1 MSEGPG
7 GPQGATA
14 GGTLAMRMLS
24 QQAMVASQMK
34 RAANDKA
41 IAQMLAA
48 KKSGPPAARLGD
60 EIQHKS
66 FLGALAGAVLGA
78 IVTIAEGCLIMAA
91 CATGPYALVLLPAL
105 MYASYKASDY
115 VEEKQNQLESWIN
128 SFCDTDGAINT
139 GSENVN
145 INGKPAAR
153 AAVTLPPPPPPGAIP
168 EVPQGEPSWGDIAT
182 DLLESAAEKAVPLAK
197 AWGNAVITL
206 TDSNAGFMDRVSAG
220 ASLLFPAGPVL
231 MEFATMV
238 GGRGEI
244 KKDVDFPEAGEDTAL
259 CDKENKPPRIAQGS
273 SNVFINNQP
282 AARKGDKLE
291 CSAAI
296 VEGSPDVFIGGEQV
310 TYLDIQLEFPP
321 WQRMILGGITI
332 ASYLLPPAGLLGK
345 LGNLARLG
353 KLGNL
358 LGKSGKLLGAKLGAL
373 LGKTGKSL
381 KSIAN
386 KVIRWVTDPVD
397 PVTGAYCDE
406 RTDFTLGQTLPLSFT
421 RFHSSVLPLHGLTGV
436 GWSDSW
442 SEYAWVREQG
452 NRVDIITQGAT
463 LRFAFDGDSDTAV
476 NPYHAQYI
484 LRRRDDYLEL
494 FDRDALSSRFFY
506 DAFPGMRLRHPVT
519 DDTSDDRL
527 AHSPGDRMYML
538 GGMSDTASN
547 RITFE
552 RDSQY
557 RITGVS
563 HTDGIRLKLTYHASG
578 YPRMSYRELYKPD
591 EKPLA
596 IMVPAWNETGV
607 IGNMAELA
615 ATTLD
620 YENYHIFVGTYPNDP
635 DTQRDVDEV
644 CARFPNVHKVVC
656 ARPGPT
662 SKADCLNNVLDAI
675 TQFERSANF
684 AFAGFILH
692 DAEDVISPMELR
704 LFNYLVE
711 RKDLIQIPVYPFE
724 REWTHFTSM
733 TYIDEFS
740 ELHGKDVPVREALA
754 GQVPSAGVGTCFSRR
769 AVTALLADGDGI
781 AFDVQSLTEDYDI
794 GFRYIHQQ
802 VPDNI
807 PLTLYLA
814 EAYRHFGHDDRA
826 RLLLE
831 DQLKRHPGDARL
843 ERSLAAIPVEVKSV
857 TTVEELLAQQK
868 ACDAAPTLRCR
879 SEVGQNALRLAQL
892 PVARAQ
898 LNDATFAASP
908 EGKTLRTDL
917 LQRAIYLKQWSQAD
931 TLYNEARQQNTLSAA
946 ERRQWFDVLLAG
958 QLDDRILALQS
969 QGIFTDPQSYITYAT
984 ALAYRGE
991 KARLQHYL
999 IENKPLF
1006 TTDAQEKSWLY
1017 LLSKYS
1023 ANPVQ
1028 ALANYTVQFAD
1039 NRQYVVGA
1047 TLPVLLKEGQ
1057 YDAAQKLLATLP
1069 ANEMLEERYAV
1080 SVATRNKAESLRL
1093 VRLLYQ
1099 QEPANLTRLDQ
1110 LTWQLMQNEQSRE
1123 AADLLLQ
1130 RYPFQGDARVSQT
1143 LMARLASLLES
1154 HPYLATPAKV
1164 AILSKPLPLAA
1175 QRQWQ
1180 SQLPGIADNCPAIV
1194 RLLGD
1199 MSPSYDAA
1207 AWNRLA
1213 KCYRDTLPGVALYA
1227 WLQAE
1232 QRQPNAW
1239 QHRAVAYQAYQVE
1252 DYATALAAWQ
1262 KISLHDMS
1270 NEDLLAAANTAQAA
1284 GNGAARDRWLQQAEQ
1299 RGLGNNALYWW
1310 LHAQRYIPGQ
1320 PELALSDL
1328 TRSINIAPS
1337 ANAYVARA
1345 TIYRQRHNVPAAVS
1359 DLRAALEL
1367 EPNNSN
1373 IQAALG
1379 YALWDSGDIAQSR
1392 EMLEQAH
1399 KGLPDDPALIRQLAY
1414 VNQRLDDM
1422 PATQHYARLVIDD
1435 IDNQALITPLTPE
1448 QNQQRFNFRRLHEE
1462 VGRRWTFS
1470 FDSSI
1475 GLRSGAMSTANN
1487 NVGGAAPGKS
1497 YRSYGQLEA
1506 EYRIG
1511 RNMLLEG
1518 DLLSVYSRVFAD
1530 TGENGV
1536 MMPVKNPMS
1545 GTGLRWKPLRDQI
1558 FFLAV
1563 EQQLPLNGQN
1573 GASDTMLRASASFFN
1588 GGKYSDEWHPNGSGW
1603 FAQNLYLDA
1612 AQYIRQDIQAW
1623 TADYRVSWHQ
1633 KVANGQTIE
1642 PYAHV
1647 QDNGYRDKGT
1657 QGAQLGGVG
1666 VRWNI
1671 WTGETHYDAWPHKV
1685 SLGVE
1690 YQHTFKAINQRNGE
1704 RNNAFLTIGVHW

>member
-1 MSEGPG
+1 MDWLLDVF
-7 GPQGATA
+7 ATWLYGLKVIA
-14 GGTLAMRMLS
+14 ITLAVIMF
-24 QQAMVASQMK
+24 
-34 RAANDKA
+34 
-41 IAQMLAA
+41 I
-48 KKSGPPAARLGD
+48 SGLD
-60 EIQHKS
+60 DFFI
-66 FLGALAGAVLGA
+66 
-78 IVTIAEGCLIMAA
+78 
-91 CATGPYALVLLPAL
+91 
-105 MYASYKASDY
+105 
-115 VEEKQNQLESWIN
+115 
-128 SFCDTDGAINT
+128 
-139 GSENVN
+139 
-145 INGKPAAR
+145 
-153 AAVTLPPPPPPGAIP
+153 
-168 EVPQGEPSWGDIAT
+168 
-182 DLLESAAEKAVPLAK
+182 
-197 AWGNAVITL
+197 
-206 TDSNAGFMDRVSAG
+206 
-220 ASLLFPAGPVL
+220 
-231 MEFATMV
+231 
-238 GGRGEI
+238 
-244 KKDVDFPEAGEDTAL
+244 DV
-259 CDKENKPPRIAQGS
+259 
-273 SNVFINNQP
+273 V
-282 AARKGDKLE
+282 
-291 CSAAI
+291 
-296 VEGSPDVFIGGEQV
+296 
-310 TYLDIQLEFPP
+310 Y
-321 WQRMILGGITI
+321 
-332 ASYLLPPAGLLGK
+332 
-345 LGNLARLG
+345 
-353 KLGNL
+353 
-358 LGKSGKLLGAKLGAL
+358 
-373 LGKTGKSL
+373 
-381 KSIAN
+381 
-386 KVIRWVTDPVD
+386 
-397 PVTGAYCDE
+397 
-406 RTDFTLGQTLPLSFT
+406 
-421 RFHSSVLPLHGLTGV
+421 
-436 GWSDSW
+436 
-442 SEYAWVREQG
+442 WVR
-452 NRVDIITQGAT
+452 RIKRKLSV
-463 LRFAFDGDSDTAV
+463 
-476 NPYHAQYI
+476 Y
-484 LRRRDDYLEL
+484 RR
-494 FDRDALSSRFFY
+494 
-506 DAFPGMRLRHPVT
+506 
-519 DDTSDDRL
+519 
-527 AHSPGDRMYML
+527 
-538 GGMSDTASN
+538 
-547 RITFE
+547 
-552 RDSQY
+552 
-557 RITGVS
+557 
-563 HTDGIRLKLTYHASG
+563 

-794 GFRYIHQQ
+794 GFRLKEKGMTEIFVRFPVVDEAKEREQRKFLQHARTSNMICVREYF
-802 VPDNI
+802 PDTFSTAVRQKSRWI
-807 PLTLYLA
+807 IGIVFQGFKTHKWTSSLTLNYFLWRDRKGAISNFVSFLA
-814 EAYRHFGHDDRA
+814 MLVMLQ
-826 RLLLE
+826 LLLLLAYE
-831 DQLKRHPGDARL
+831 SLWPDAWHFLSIFSGSAWLMTLLWLNFGLMVNRIVQRVIFVTGYYGLTQGLLSVLRLFWGNLINFMANWRALKQVLQHGDPRRVAWDKTTHDFPSVTGDT
-843 ERSLAAIPVEVKSV
+843 RSLRPLGQILLENQVI
-857 TTVEELLAQQK
+857 TEEQL
-868 ACDAAPTLRCR
+868 DT
-879 SEVGQNALRLAQL
+879 ALRNRVEGLRLGGSMLMQGLISAEQLAQL

-1093 VRLLYQ
+1093 ARLLYQ

-1227 WLQAE
+1227 WLQTE

-1435 IDNQALITPLTPE
+1435 IDNQALINPLTPE